1 MRTLLLFAAAF
12 AVVSIVILGS
22 VSAYA
27 QAEALNCDQAFRT
40 YSGGKDYM
48 NQEDFEQYWVD
59 AGEGNG
65 SNMNPEIGGSGSA
78 FESANQSGSG
88 MLSKSEFCDWAKSN
102 P

>member
-1 MRTLLLFAAAF
+1 MRTLRFFAAAF
-12 AVVSIVILGS
+12 AVVSIVIFGS

-27 QAEALNCDQAFRT
+27 QAEALNCNQAFKD

-48 NQEDFEQYWVD
+48 TQQDFEQYWV
-59 AGEGNG
+59 ASGQGYG

-78 FESANQSGSG
+78 FESANESGSG
-88 MLSKSEFCDWAKSN
+88 KLTKSEFCNWTRSN